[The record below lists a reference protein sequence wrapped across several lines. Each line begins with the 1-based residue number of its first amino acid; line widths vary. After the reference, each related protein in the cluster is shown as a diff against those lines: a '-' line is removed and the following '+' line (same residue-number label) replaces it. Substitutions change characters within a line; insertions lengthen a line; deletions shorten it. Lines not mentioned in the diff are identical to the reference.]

1 MLAHGLAVT
10 HECFASPLNC
20 YYGSYCSAFEDVD
33 GPFGTSGSFWD
44 FSPTQGSFQANPP
57 FVHHVMNK
65 MVEKIESLLQNGQS
79 HPFSFVVIVPVWLE
93 ESSYQ
98 QMVNSKFMVEH
109 WIIAKADHGF
119 CDGAQHQRRDRYRVS
134 PYDTAIFILQNKAGR
149 IKYPPLPSLQ
159 NDLRAA
165 FATGVPTEAA
175 MKRRKRDGRGETDE
189 DGGGGVYKGKKRN
202 RTGAGVEQR
211 KSKERMNNKPKKNKK
226 NKK

>member
-1 MLAHGLAVT
+1 MV
-10 HECFASPLNC
+10 
-20 YYGSYCSAFEDVD
+20 
-33 GPFGTSGSFWD
+33 
-44 FSPTQGSFQANPP
+44 
-57 FVHHVMNK
+57 K
-65 MVEKIESLLQNGQS
+65 MVEKIESLLLLNEQS
-79 HPFSFVVIVPVWLE
+79 NALSFVVIVPVWLE

-119 CDGAQHQRRDRYRVS
+119 CDGAQHQRRDRYRAS

-149 IKYPPLPSLQ
+149 IQYPPLARLQ

-211 KSKERMNNKPKKNKK
+211 KQKERKNNKPKKTKK
-226 NKK
+226 